1 MLMANFMSHTATAN
15 LLLPIVAA
23 LGQTLTSL
31 EGVGGSMAL
40 ILTVTFAAS
49 LGMSLPISTPPNAL
63 AHATGELRTPDMA
76 KVGVICGLAGLLL
89 SYGMI
94 ALLTWIGFLS

>member
-1 MLMANFMSHTATAN
+1 
-15 LLLPIVAA
+15 
-23 LGQTLTSL
+23 
-31 EGVGGSMAL
+31 
-40 ILTVTFAAS
+40 
-49 LGMSLPISTPPNAL
+49 MSLPISTPPNAL
-63 AHATGELRTPDMA
+63 AHATGELRTHDMA